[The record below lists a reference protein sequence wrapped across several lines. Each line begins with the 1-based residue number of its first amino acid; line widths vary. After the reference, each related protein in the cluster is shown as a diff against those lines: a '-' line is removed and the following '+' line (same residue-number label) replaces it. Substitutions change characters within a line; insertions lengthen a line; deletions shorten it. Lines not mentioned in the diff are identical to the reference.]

1 MRFRD
6 AAPIAAMLHSF
17 HINCLFVDRQMEL
30 LKTCLEKRGMEL
42 PSSEILS
49 DILVTYG
56 RVMVADPRNMPDDKY
71 IEVFSGEK
79 RMILYSKRN
88 RCKVTCM

>member
-1 MRFRD
+1 
-6 AAPIAAMLHSF
+6 
-17 HINCLFVDRQMEL
+17 MEL

-42 PSSEILS
+42 PSSEIVS
-49 DILVTYG
+49 DILVNYG
-56 RVMVADPRNMPDDKY
+56 KVMVADPMNMPDDKY

-79 RMILYSKRN
+79 RMVLFSKRN